1 MSKYLVTKEKLFEKF
16 EEICRHY
23 NGLNKTGENGSKDE
37 SVLNYVIDVA
47 KGVSCKRTGQPD
59 EIFELAKT
67 DIYPERISDLA
78 ESFGMMIVKIEAR
91 ELRLFKT
98 IEKLK
103 ESNLAIQQEMH
114 KRTTLEETKNKELIS
129 KVIVMVER
137 RERVLSAID
146 CLQKYKSSS
155 HNDYEKQV
163 YHVLNIIRQQF
174 ETSSEWDEF
183 ESYFLDVYKNFYKK
197 LNKKHPNLTSREV
210 RLCAFLK
217 LKMNTKEIA
226 NLTNLSVKTVEDYRT
241 NLRKKLGLPKKIN
254 LIQYISKL

>member
-1 MSKYLVTKEKLFEKF
+1 MFKYLVSKEKLFKEF

-23 NGLNKTGENGSKDE
+23 NVLDETGENGSKDE
-37 SVLNYVIDVA
+37 LLLNYFIDVA
-47 KGVSCKRTGQPD
+47 KGVSCKKDGQID

-67 DIYPERISDLA
+67 DLYPTKITDLA

-91 ELRLFKT
+91 ELRLFKN

-103 ESNLAIQQEMH
+103 ESNLALQQEMH
-114 KRTTLEETKNKELIS
+114 KRKTLEETKNKELIL
-129 KVIVMVER
+129 KVMVMAER
-137 RERVLSAID
+137 RERMLSAVES
-146 CLQKYKSSS
+146 LKKYQPASLY
-155 HNDYEKQV
+155 DYVQQV
-163 YHVLNIIRQQF
+163 NRAINIIRQQF
-174 ETSSEWDEF
+174 EECSEWSEF

-226 NLTNLSVKTVEDYRT
+226 NLTNLSVKTIEVYRT

-254 LIQYISKL
+254 LVQYISKL